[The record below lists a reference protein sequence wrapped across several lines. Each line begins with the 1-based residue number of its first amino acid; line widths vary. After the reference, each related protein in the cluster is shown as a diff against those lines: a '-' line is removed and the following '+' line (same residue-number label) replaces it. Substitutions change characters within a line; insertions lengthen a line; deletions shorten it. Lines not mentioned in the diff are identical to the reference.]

1 MNTVA
6 MRLAK
11 NLSDEISDAFFY
23 LARLQGN
30 TNSRKN
36 EKDEA
41 IHENHLNEAAS
52 THQIAGR

>member
-11 NLSDEISDAFFY
+11 NLSDEIISVTFH

-36 EKDEA
+36 EKNEA
-41 IHENHLNEAAS
+41 IRENHLNEAAS